1 MESRVSALDKLAS
14 KHGKVITDLKTDM
27 DLINERLLEMRQI
40 KELLLEFKKG
50 KTPSDSGENLVNR
63 DKKLEEENNDNIS
76 ISELKHGQL
85 KSLEN
90 ILEVKREES
99 MEEEPSEIKIKKTI
113 EEIKETKQQQQQR
126 LIPLG
131 GVGYMDQLPS

>member
-1 MESRVSALDKLAS
+1 MKGKPMEESFLSCFLFFSYQSKLLYLSCTMESRVSALDKLAS

-63 DKKLEEENNDNIS
+63 DKKLEEENNDNIRS
-76 ISELKHGQL
+76 SEDNQ
-85 KSLEN
+85 
-90 ILEVKREES
+90 
-99 MEEEPSEIKIKKTI
+99 EEEPNS
-113 EEIKETKQQQQQR
+113 
-126 LIPLG
+126 
-131 GVGYMDQLPS
+131 

>member
-63 DKKLEEENNDNIS
+63 DKKLEEENNDNNS